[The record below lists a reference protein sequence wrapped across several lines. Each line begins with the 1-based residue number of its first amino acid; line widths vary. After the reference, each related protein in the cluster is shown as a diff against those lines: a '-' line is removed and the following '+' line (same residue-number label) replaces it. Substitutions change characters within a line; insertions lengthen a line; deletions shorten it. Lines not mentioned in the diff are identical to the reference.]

1 MRWLALLPV
10 LLGLLLL
17 ALGASGC
24 IFDMDGSLVDKKRD
38 SGADAQ
44 VDAPADGPVDA
55 PPEDAIPEAGGEAG
69 PDLPPGEA
77 GPDLPPGEAGA
88 GDAASGG

>member
-1 MRWLALLPV
+1 MRWSVVLLALL
-10 LLGLLLL
+10 GAL
-17 ALGASGC
+17 ALCGC
-24 IFDMDGSLVDKKRD
+24 IFDMDGSLVDKKFD
-38 SGADAQ
+38 GGADSK

-55 PPEDAIPEAGGEAG
+55 PPADMIPELGEAG

-88 GDAASGG
+88 ADGGADATTGG